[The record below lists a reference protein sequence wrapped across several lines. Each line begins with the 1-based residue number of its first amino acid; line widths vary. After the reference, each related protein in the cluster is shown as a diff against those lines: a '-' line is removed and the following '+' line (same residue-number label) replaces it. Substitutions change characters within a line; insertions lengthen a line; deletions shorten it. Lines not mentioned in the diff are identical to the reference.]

1 MGLDMT
7 LLVLYILET
16 GVGDCL
22 EQTPHRRKK
31 TFVSMMYDCQVA
43 GMSPEVT
50 VAMVP
55 RSVVCR
61 VLPDTVS

>member
-1 MGLDMT
+1 MT
-7 LLVLYILET
+7 FEVLYILAT
-16 GVGDCL
+16 GVGFCFAH
-22 EQTPHRRKK
+22 TPHRRKN